1 MFQEILQGGS
11 GGGEKELKDLITPKL
26 TSETASKAI
35 KSNEYN
41 SFYGW
46 KAFDGIDN
54 EDNSWIAG
62 SNNRENE
69 YIGFIFDKNVAVRKA
84 IISIPS
90 MVRLEQFRIEASNDN
105 SFSNILYTS
114 PTFVVTKLKATYL
127 INEDLIEAKYWRVFA
142 ISASDNIIIN
152 EINFYG

>member
-1 MFQEILQGGS
+1 MFQKMLQG

-26 TSETASKAI
+26 TSETASKVI
-35 KSNEYN
+35 KSNEYLY
-41 SFYGW
+41 FYGW

-54 EDNSWIAG
+54 NDNAWIAG
-62 SNNRENE
+62 SNNKANE

-90 MVRLEQFRIEASNDN
+90 MERLGQFRIEASNDS

-142 ISASDNIIIN
+142 ISALDNIIIN

>member
-1 MFQEILQGGS
+1 MFQEILQSGS
-11 GGGEKELKDLITPKL
+11 GGEKELKDLITPKL

-35 KSNEYN
+35 KSNEYKT
-41 SFYGW
+41 FYGW
-46 KAFDGIDN
+46 KAFDGID
-54 EDNSWIAG
+54 DNDNAWIAG
-62 SNNRENE
+62 SNNRVNE

-90 MVRLEQFRIEASNDN
+90 MERLGQFRIEASNDS

-127 INEDLIEAKYWRVFA
+127 INEDSIEAKYWRVFA
-142 ISASDNIIIN
+142 ISAPDNIIIN
-152 EINFYG
+152 EIYFYG

>member
-1 MFQEILQGGS
+1 MFQEILQG

-26 TSETASKAI
+26 TSETASKVI
-35 KSNEYN
+35 KSNEYEF
-41 SFYGW
+41 FYGW

-54 EDNSWIAG
+54 QDNAWIAG
-62 SNNRENE
+62 PNNKTNE

-90 MVRLEQFRIEASNDN
+90 MERLGQFRIEASNDS

-152 EINFYG
+152 EIYFYG

>member
-1 MFQEILQGGS
+1 MFQKMLQG

-26 TSETASKAI
+26 TSETASKVI
-35 KSNEYN
+35 KSNEYLY
-41 SFYGW
+41 FYGW

-54 EDNSWIAG
+54 NDNAWIAG
-62 SNNRENE
+62 SNNRANE

-90 MVRLEQFRIEASNDN
+90 MERLGQFRIEASNDS

-127 INEDLIEAKYWRVFA
+127 INEDLLEAKYWRVLA
-142 ISASDNIIIN
+142 ISASDNVIIK

>member
-1 MFQEILQGGS
+1 MFQKMLQG

-26 TSETASKAI
+26 TSETASKVI
-35 KSNEYN
+35 KSNEYLY
-41 SFYGW
+41 FYGW

-54 EDNSWIAG
+54 NDNAWIAG
-62 SNNRENE
+62 SNNRANE

-90 MVRLEQFRIEASNDN
+90 MERLGQFRIEASNDS

-114 PTFVVTKLKATYL
+114 PTFVVTKLKAKYL

-142 ISASDNIIIN
+142 ISAADNIIIN
-152 EINFYG
+152 EITFYG